1 MLLDFDETS
10 KVAPAKGK
18 ASRKLIGVAL
28 FSVMAVLGQTFAANI
43 NIGTSQGAEF
53 GQGIQATT
61 ACSGSSPITMRPNTT
76 FANSTGAGS
85 MKFSSIEVSGIPSSC
100 AGSKFIFTAY
110 NETSTAALPIYNT
123 NQSAV
128 TVIMKSDNTFVSAL
142 SASGITVTTLS
153 SSSFKVEFNT
163 PVSTSTLVYRVTV
176 ESQKATCAEGSTC
189 VIGDIGPGGGL
200 VFLTP
205 SSPGNASGYY
215 FEIAPMNVAG
225 TYNLCL
231 TEPITISGITTIGQ
245 GDSLT
250 AALMQN
256 SSCNTSTNAA
266 YAAVNYSGGGKSD
279 WFLPTKDELKAAR
292 DNVRTLYT
300 NWTGQYFTSTQ
311 NDSRGVWVV
320 DFSANPC
327 GGTGL
332 CTAYKNSTAQG
343 VRPVRKF

>member
-1 MLLDFDETS
+1 
-10 KVAPAKGK
+10 
-18 ASRKLIGVAL
+18 
-28 FSVMAVLGQTFAANI
+28 
-43 NIGTSQGAEF
+43 
-53 GQGIQATT
+53 
-61 ACSGSSPITMRPNTT
+61 
-76 FANSTGAGS
+76 
-85 MKFSSIEVSGIPSSC
+85 
-100 AGSKFIFTAY
+100 
-110 NETSTAALPIYNT
+110 
-123 NQSAV
+123 
-128 TVIMKSDNTFVSAL
+128 
-142 SASGITVTTLS
+142 
-153 SSSFKVEFNT
+153 
-163 PVSTSTLVYRVTV
+163 
-176 ESQKATCAEGSTC
+176 

-266 YAAVNYSGGGKSD
+266 YA
-279 WFLPTKDELKAAR
+279 
-292 DNVRTLYT
+292 NVRTLYT